1 MKKSMAYH
9 MAMLSV
15 LDDKGLSV
23 ASKLEI
29 IEVLIADKR
38 LAIYSEEQGAKKAEV
53 SNGCDYKG

>member
-9 MAMLSV
+9 MALLSV
-15 LDDKGLSV
+15 LDDKGLST

-38 LAIYSEEQGAKKAEV
+38 MAIWTEEEAKKKAGIAE
-53 SNGCDYKG
+53 